1 MSQTPTPRPSRRPRR
16 VRRAASVAA
25 AGAALG
31 LLLAGCSSMSG
42 QSATGPGD
50 GAADTKF
57 VQGTG
62 EITTVEQGHRQAA
75 PDISGSTID
84 GHRLSLSDYPG
95 KIIVLNVWGSW
106 CDPCRAEAP
115 NVAAVAKATA
125 GKGVQ
130 FVGIDTRDNTAQAQ
144 AFVKA
149 KQISYPNLVDDG
161 NETLLTKLAGITSL
175 GSVPSTLIIDK
186 NGDLAWRALR
196 PVDYNDLSA
205 ALDTVLSGQ

>member
-1 MSQTPTPRPSRRPRR
+1 VT
-16 VRRAASVAA
+16 AA
-25 AGAALG
+25 AMTAAALTFG
-31 LLLAGCSSMSG
+31 LAACGGSG
-42 QSATGPGD
+42 PKNKD
-50 GAADTKF
+50 GLGTAAAFSVKDRKPF
-57 VQGTG
+57 
-62 EITTVEQGHRQAA
+62 
-75 PDISGSTID
+75 PMLSGSTLD
-84 GHRLSLSDYPG
+84 GSKLDMSSYKG
-95 KIIVLNVWGSW
+95 KVMVVNIWGSW
-106 CDPCRAEAP
+106 CDPCQAEAP
-115 NVAAVAKATA
+115 YLEHANEAYQA
-125 GKGVQ
+125 KGVQ